1 LGFSYEEASQC
12 LGNNRSNQNCAEIWH
27 RKGLELQKLK
37 RYNEALRCF
46 DKATQ
51 LEPNNANYWYS
62 KGILLKYLNRY
73 EEASQC
79 FDKATQLEGF
89 MRHVKNVLKNASILI
104 ALSIL
109 TGLYILS
116 AYLIIHTTWVYN
128 SPDSLFRSNHGFF
141 ALVNS
146 VSYFFL
152 FLPFGMSIYNYH
164 LDEHNDAFGSF
175 FRSAFDFLSLNIVS
189 DLSVFYIKDPT
200 GLFLL
205 TLFYVFVLSPPG
217 ILYLWTHLDLNQKNN
232 DI

>member
-1 LGFSYEEASQC
+1 
-12 LGNNRSNQNCAEIWH
+12 
-27 RKGLELQKLK
+27 
-37 RYNEALRCF
+37 
-46 DKATQ
+46 
-51 LEPNNANYWYS
+51 
-62 KGILLKYLNRY
+62 LKYLNRY

-116 AYLIIHTTWVYN
+116 AYFILHSTWVYN
-128 SPDSLFRSNHGFF
+128 IHDSYFRSHHEYF
-141 ALVNS
+141 ALANS
-146 VSYFFL
+146 VAYFFL
-152 FLPFGMSIYNYH
+152 FLPFGISIYYYN
-164 LDEHNDAFGSF
+164 LEENNDALGSF
-175 FRSAFDFLSLNIVS
+175 LRGAFDFLSVNVVS
-189 DLSVFYIKDPT
+189 DLSVFHIKDPT